1 MLWLLFFLVLGFDRQ
16 QLTRFTGWSVILL
29 SLPTCSLPAFLM
41 LTDAY
46 RTSSGIAVIWAIGLT
61 GLSVVAKVISSH
73 RTPVVTGQPVYN

>member
-1 MLWLLFFLVLGFDRQ
+1 LVSHPAEPADL
-16 QLTRFTGWSVILL
+16 
-29 SLPTCSLPAFLM
+29 SLPAFLM